1 MKAVRRPVGIRE
13 EHEFE
18 PQYGL
23 PEVLPGDE
31 RLLWQG
37 SPDWKALARRAF
49 HLRKLTLYFLV
60 VVALRLGVVIND
72 GGGSGDI
79 LRSLAWTLP
88 LAALGLALVA
98 VVAWLA
104 ARNTA
109 YTITDRRVVM
119 RIGIVLTVTFNLPF
133 THIRAAGLHL
143 EADGTADLPLTLG
156 EHDHIAWLQLWPHVR
171 PWRVADPEPMLRCVP
186 EGQRVAQILAQ
197 AWSAATGHNA
207 SASPQAGTAALPTA
221 PTGQPAWAGR

>member
-1 MKAVRRPVGIRE
+1 MRE

-23 PEVLPGDE
+23 PEVLPADE

-49 HLRKLTLYFLV
+49 HLRKLALYFLLV
-60 VVALRLGVVIND
+60 VGLRLGVVIND
-72 GGGSGDI
+72 GGGFTEV

-88 LAALGLALVA
+88 LAALGLGLVA
-98 VVAWLA
+98 GVAWLA

-133 THIRAAGLHL
+133 SHIRAAGMHL

-156 EHDHIAWLQLWPHVR
+156 EQDNIAWLQLWPHVR
-171 PWRVADPEPMLRCVP
+171 PWRVGKPEPMLRCVP

-197 AWSAATGHNA
+197 AWSDATGQAAGQSLPTTLQAGPAA
-207 SASPQAGTAALPTA
+207 SAPNQTTQ
-221 PTGQPAWAGR
+221 QPAWAGR